1 MLNHAAALTR
11 NHSRTLGRRTS
22 ITSGMTAMFVGAL
35 ALAASSATALDAID
49 LSAPSAPS
57 APTAAGE
64 CSQLV
69 QIKYPFLDCANG
81 QIGQSSVNET
91 WTSAR
96 HMPMQSGWIE
106 GDGYWGPTLNPVDA
120 AE

>member
-1 MLNHAAALTR
+1 MMLNYAAALSLNLTR
-11 NHSRTLGRRTS
+11 TIRRPLLIGS
-22 ITSGMTAMFVGAL
+22 VAIGAIAFAAAPVV
-35 ALAASSATALDAID
+35 ALEGID
-49 LSAPSAPS
+49 LSSPAT
-57 APTAAGE
+57 PTAAGE

-69 QIKYPFLDCANG
+69 QIKYPFLSCANG
-81 QIGQSSVNET
+81 QIGQSAANET
-91 WTSAR
+91 WANAR